1 MKVSR
6 IKILEPLK
14 DENHLTHINE
24 YIKQA
29 QKLYKEEN
37 EKYKYQTF
45 SQSYNFPKKFHITSN
60 STTRRKNPRLYNLRY
75 TNENFNV
82 AKKINEIKT
91 LTNKSYQSTD
101 PFMKNKLRVAF
112 DASNADIV
120 FEAKKQ
126 IADYKRKKES
136 ILLNTF
142 DSINEFYNEKKQTAI
157 DNVIIKLLNDESK
170 RLTLIDKE
178 NNKKVEN
185 YNKLDIYNNISFE
198 DYSQKQKIIMKQI
211 DKALNSIEEK
221 YRQLLIQERNENN
234 IMNSLIDDMNKK
246 LHQMEDLRI
255 YAQFVNEVL
264 VHDKKFDYPLLRVD
278 DEFLKSHNQIITTE
292 DLVKETLKHYN
303 FLIDPKNEKNN
314 NQILKLMEDPLM
326 FIDEFHKIENKI
338 IKTLKKYEIKQN
350 EKRKVR
356 NERKEIINELQKRFD
371 FYNSEY
377 LMYDKQLKKE
387 IEDYSK
393 IATSKLTDN
402 SDMFQLIR
410 ELHTAYFS
418 KDHNFI
424 GTRIYFNRQN
434 KMQIEE
440 IVKEIILRCKNDERK
455 INGYISNFEYYELH
469 DPNFAPIIV
478 QRKKDNK
485 LFKLE
490 NTRNKIDEELEA
502 KNLVSKKKQDKVII
516 KYRQSLPPPFRL
528 TKKDIK
534 LDNDEAKNKENKDL
548 ELLFY

>member
-255 YAQFVNEVL
+255 YAQFVNDVL
-264 VHDKKFDYPLLRVD
+264 NAFMKG
-278 DEFLKSHNQIITTE
+278 
-292 DLVKETLKHYN
+292 KEK
-303 FLIDPKNEKNN
+303 
-314 NQILKLMEDPLM
+314 
-326 FIDEFHKIENKI
+326 
-338 IKTLKKYEIKQN
+338 
-350 EKRKVR
+350 
-356 NERKEIINELQKRFD
+356 
-371 FYNSEY
+371 
-377 LMYDKQLKKE
+377 
-387 IEDYSK
+387 
-393 IATSKLTDN
+393 
-402 SDMFQLIR
+402 
-410 ELHTAYFS
+410 
-418 KDHNFI
+418 
-424 GTRIYFNRQN
+424 
-434 KMQIEE
+434 
-440 IVKEIILRCKNDERK
+440 
-455 INGYISNFEYYELH
+455 
-469 DPNFAPIIV
+469 
-478 QRKKDNK
+478 
-485 LFKLE
+485 
-490 NTRNKIDEELEA
+490 
-502 KNLVSKKKQDKVII
+502 
-516 KYRQSLPPPFRL
+516 
-528 TKKDIK
+528 
-534 LDNDEAKNKENKDL
+534 
-548 ELLFY
+548 

>member
-6 IKILEPLK
+6 IKMLESL
-14 DENHLTHINE
+14 NHEDNLTNINE

-29 QKLYKEEN
+29 KKLYKEEIDN
-37 EKYKYQTF
+37 YKYRKF
-45 SQSYNFPKKFHITSN
+45 SQSYNFPKKFQISSN
-60 STTRRKNPRLYNLRY
+60 STRRTNPRLYNLRY
-75 TNENFNV
+75 TDENFNIG
-82 AKKINEIKT
+82 KKVKEIKT
-91 LTNKSYQSTD
+91 LANKSYQSTD

-126 IADYKRKKES
+126 IADYKRKKAS
-136 ILLNTF
+136 TLLNTF
-142 DSINEFYNEKKQTAI
+142 DSINEFYKEKKQTAI

-170 RLTLIDKE
+170 RLTLIDEE
-178 NNKKVEN
+178 NNKKVDN
-185 YNKLDIYNNISFE
+185 YNKLDIYNNNNFE
-198 DYSQKQKIIMKQI
+198 DYSQQQKTIMKQI
-211 DKALNSIEEK
+211 DKALNSIEDK
-221 YRQLLIQERNENN
+221 YRDLLMQERNEKN
-234 IMNSLIDDMNKK
+234 IMNSITDEMNKK

-255 YAQFVNEVL
+255 YAQFVNDVL

-278 DEFLKSHNQIITTE
+278 DEFLKTHNQIITTE
-292 DLVKETLKHYN
+292 DLVQITLKNYN
-303 FLIDPKNEKNN
+303 FLIDPNNEEEN
-314 NQILKLMEDPLM
+314 NQILQLMEDPLM

-338 IKTLKKYEIKQN
+338 IKALKKYEIKEN
-350 EKRKVR
+350 EKKKVR
-356 NERKEIINELQKRFD
+356 NERNEIINELQKRYE
-371 FYNSEY
+371 FYNTEY
-377 LMYDKQLKKE
+377 LMYDKKLKKL
-387 IEDYSK
+387 IEEYSK
-393 IATSKLTDN
+393 IASAKLTDN
-402 SDMFQLIR
+402 SDIFQLIR
-410 ELHTAYFS
+410 ELHAAYYS
-418 KDHNFI
+418 KDYNII
-424 GTRIYFNRQN
+424 GTRIFFNRQN

-440 IVKEIILRCKNDERK
+440 VLKEIILKCKNDERK

-485 LFKLE
+485 LFKLK

-528 TKKDIK
+528 SKKDTS
-534 LDNDEAKNKENKDL
+534 LDKDETKNKENKDL